1 MKNTKEHTATR
12 AGISRRY
19 LDYLLVAERNASPL
33 VARRLEK
40 TTGIAR
46 ELWVFGTPAQR
57 RAAWKKFQQEALVR
71 QGSPMAPSI
80 QDEIN
85 AVNLQ
90 GGDLYE
96 HFKAKERAM
105 PRKKR
110 RTA

>member
-1 MKNTKEHTATR
+1 M
-12 AGISRRY
+12 
-19 LDYLLVAERNASPL
+19 
-33 VARRLEK
+33 K
-40 TTGIAR
+40 TTTEQQLGRIV
-46 ELWVFGTPAQR
+46 ELL
-57 RAAWKKFQQEALVR
+57 EALVR